1 MWTKYFFKT
10 DLMHKFESDNI
21 MFTDEDLKKLFNEE
35 LKKKLLPKPSMHL
48 THPLTIINTYEV
60 F

>member
-10 DLMHKFESDNI
+10 DLMHKFEFVNI

-35 LKKKLLPKPSMHL
+35 LKKNCYQSLQC
-48 THPLTIINTYEV
+48 I
-60 F
+60 